1 MRPRISG
8 LALLMAVGLLATGC
22 AGVPQVDG
30 ERPPTAVRVYE
41 TDPYLGKS
49 YVIIGHLWADSQRA
63 SFWIPTYPTR
73 DAAIAS
79 IQAEAARLNADA
91 LVSVSCVDQRGS
103 TWFRKDEPAFL
114 CYGVAIQ
121 LRQRQG

>member
-1 MRPRISG
+1 MRTGISG
-8 LALLMAVGLLATGC
+8 LASLIAVSVFVAGC
-22 AGVPQVDG
+22 AGAPQAGDG
-30 ERPPTAVRVYE
+30 RPFTAVQVYD
-41 TDPYLGKS
+41 TDPYGGK
-49 YVIIGHLWADSQRA
+49 YEIVGHLWADSRRA

-79 IQAEAARLNADA
+79 MQVEAARMNADA